1 MSRGRTLFAHLMWCF
16 FFTHVPP
23 KFTYC
28 SLMLYTQMQSDEFTS
43 CNKKG
48 WGQNFDLEFSNKVL
62 HLFQFYI
69 VIIIQRTFTIT
80 FKTINLR
87 KLTLIYQNIRKMLQR
102 IFHGPPAN
110 NESSAIRG
118 PHYSC
123 RRRAGVGRLVGP
135 LPTMRQGPTTC
146 RLIFVTICRLVFE
159 TICRLFVD

>member
-1 MSRGRTLFAHLMWCF
+1 
-16 FFTHVPP
+16 
-23 KFTYC
+23 
-28 SLMLYTQMQSDEFTS
+28 MLYTQMQNDEFTS

-102 IFHGPPAN
+102 IFHGSHHNKNGDAM
-110 NESSAIRG
+110 
-118 PHYSC
+118 
-123 RRRAGVGRLVGP
+123 
-135 LPTMRQGPTTC
+135 TQ
-146 RLIFVTICRLVFE
+146 
-159 TICRLFVD
+159 